1 MVQDTQTG
9 LSADKI
15 PLEGQII
22 RVADEFDAIV
32 SKRQYKSHIGIADT
46 LKILVENSKPIQNI
60 SNVSA
65 LAELSKSAKM
75 GKINPRILK
84 HLFSIVIADTEYE
97 ISQIYD
103 YLDFLKDNIKR
114 LKQIDSYN
122 EKMLKQTKE
131 QKRNYYKEGM
141 DILFENGESP
151 ENYKEILNEY
161 ERAYIVRK
169 ESIDKLFSEIK
180 NIKKLKV

>member
-1 MVQDTQTG
+1 MVQDTQIG
-9 LSADKI
+9 LSSNEI

-32 SKRQYKSHIGIADT
+32 SKRQYKSHIGISDT
-46 LKILVENSKPIQNI
+46 LKILIENSKPMQDIPKD
-60 SNVSA
+60 SA
-65 LAELSKSAKM
+65 LAELSKSAKV
-75 GKINPRILK
+75 GRINPRILK
-84 HLFSIVIADTEYE
+84 HLFRIVIDDTEYE

-103 YLDFLKDNIKR
+103 YLDFLRDNIKR
-114 LKQIDSYN
+114 LKQIDTYH

-131 QKRNYYKEGM
+131 QKRNYYKDGM
-141 DILFENGESP
+141 DMLFENGETP

-161 ERAYIVRK
+161 EKAYVVRK
-169 ESIDKLFSEIK
+169 ENIDNLFSEIK